1 MRSIYWALCLA
12 LIAGSG
18 GKQAYADEPARSGDP
33 KQVAARAAPAP
44 SDPGSLDSV
53 VVQATHDGKPLV
65 VEFYTVWCAP
75 CKEFDARV
83 LPEPKVQAE
92 LANVRFVRYD
102 AERGSGIAAA
112 EKLRIN
118 EFPTFLAIDDKG
130 EVRAKTSG
138 IDPAESTWF
147 VEFLQRAG
155 VVVQSEDRV
164 LAARKRAPRD
174 ARIAAATG
182 RWYVDHDRP
191 RDALPHFD
199 GAVGAD
205 RNNAL
210 GVGAEAAWAAAGI
223 RRSLE
228 LRARV
233 TKELLGYVREYPG
246 AKHAI
251 EALTL
256 ATVDGNL
263 PPAERRAL
271 WERVVDAHKAS
282 ATQLNELVYNALAA
296 GELDAAL
303 TAARRQVELTKGAAN
318 SYDTLAEVH
327 HFRRDKA
334 QAIATADQGLALVK
348 DDDGTK
354 SAMQANR
361 ARFAAD
367 EFVPDAGVTATKRR
381 VSAQWK
387 QLGSLEASAGS
398 AMTDG
403 MAAAMA
409 SINAY
414 RAAKNAVFT
423 DVGKLCAAHA
433 GKLTEAY
440 ARIDLGGAEPTITIL
455 EPDASPALKQC
466 LVDNLRKASYPK
478 RGPGQSAKS
487 VDRVPLK
494 ETMPTMPAMH

>member
-1 MRSIYWALCLA
+1 MRPIHWALCFA
-12 LIAGSG
+12 VIAGSG
-18 GKQAYADEPARSGDP
+18 KQANADEPARSGAP
-33 KQVAARAAPAP
+33 TQAVRAAPVP

-53 VVQATHDGKPLV
+53 VARATQDGKPLV

-102 AERGSGIAAA
+102 AERGSGVAAA
-112 EKLRIN
+112 EKLRIS

-138 IDPAESTWF
+138 ADPEQSTWF
-147 VEFLQRAG
+147 IEFLQRAS

-191 RDALPHFD
+191 RDALPHLD
-199 GAVGAD
+199 GAVMAD
-205 RNNAL
+205 RSNAI
-210 GVGAEAAWAAAGI
+210 GVGAEAAWTAAGI

-228 LRARV
+228 FRARV
-233 TKELLGYVREYPG
+233 TKDLLSYVRNYPG
-246 AKHAI
+246 AKNAV
-251 EALTL
+251 EALTT
-256 ATVDGNL
+256 ATVDGSL

-271 WERVVDAHKAS
+271 WERVVDAHKTS
-282 ATQLNELVYNALAA
+282 AAELDDLVYSALAA

-303 TAARRQVELTKGAAN
+303 IAAKRQVELTSAAP
-318 SYDTLAEVH
+318 SYDTLAKVH
-327 HFRRDKA
+327 HVRRDKA
-334 QAIATADQGLALVK
+334 QALAAEDQGLALVK
-348 DDDGTK
+348 DGDPTK
-354 SAMQANR
+354 QVMQANR
-361 ARFAAD
+361 ERFAAD
-367 EFVPDAGVTATKRR
+367 RFVPDAEVTRVKRR
-381 VSAQWK
+381 VSAVWK
-387 QLGSLEASAGS
+387 QLGSLEASA
-398 AMTDG
+398 MDDG
-403 MAAAMA
+403 MAAVIA
-409 SINAY
+409 SMNTY
-414 RAAKNAVFT
+414 RAAKNAVLT

-440 ARIDLGGAEPTITIL
+440 ARIDLGGTEPTITVL
-455 EPDASPALKQC
+455 EPDAGPALRQC

-494 ETMPTMPAMH
+494 EMPAMPGMPAMH

>member
-1 MRSIYWALCLA
+1 MRSIYGALCLA
-12 LIAGSG
+12 AIAGSG
-18 GKQAYADEPARSGDP
+18 KQASADEPARPGDP
-33 KQVAARAAPAP
+33 KQAARVAPAP
-44 SDPGSLDSV
+44 SDPGTLDRV
-53 VVQATHDGKPLV
+53 VAEATHDGKPLV

-102 AERGSGIAAA
+102 AERGSGVAAA
-112 EKLRIN
+112 EKLRVSQ
-118 EFPTFLAIDDKG
+118 FPTFLAIDDNG
-130 EVRAKTSG
+130 EVRAKTTG
-138 IDPAESTWF
+138 ADPGESTWF
-147 VEFLQRAG
+147 IDFLQRAS

-164 LAARKRAPRD
+164 LAARKRAPHD
-174 ARIAAATG
+174 ARVAAATG

-199 GAVGAD
+199 GAVAAD

-210 GVGAEAAWAAAGI
+210 GVGAEAAWTAAGI

-228 LRARV
+228 FRARV
-233 TKELLGYVREYPG
+233 TKDLASYVRDYPG
-246 AKHAI
+246 AKHAV
-251 EALTL
+251 EALTI
-256 ATVDGNL
+256 ATVDGNV

-271 WERVVDAHKAS
+271 WARVADKAS
-282 ATQLNELVYNALAA
+282 AAELNDLVYSALAA

-303 TAARRQVELTKGAAN
+303 IAAKRQVELSKGVAN

-327 HFRRDKA
+327 HVRRDRA
-334 QAIATADQGLALVK
+334 QALATEDQGLALLK
-348 DDDGTK
+348 DGDPIK
-354 SAMQANR
+354 QAMQANR

-367 EFVPDAGVTATKRR
+367 AFVPATEVTATKHR
-381 VSAQWK
+381 VSTVWK
-387 QLGSLEASAGS
+387 QLGSLETS
-398 AMTDG
+398 AMDDA

-409 SINAY
+409 SMNTY
-414 RAAKNAVFT
+414 RAAKNAVLT
-423 DVGKLCAAHA
+423 DVGKLCAAQA

-440 ARIDLGGAEPTITIL
+440 ARIDLGGAEPSITVL

-487 VDRVPLK
+487 VDRVPFK
-494 ETMPTMPAMH
+494 EMMPGMH

>member
-1 MRSIYWALCLA
+1 MRSIYGALCLA
-12 LIAGSG
+12 VIAGSG
-18 GKQAYADEPARSGDP
+18 KQASADEPARAGDP
-33 KQVAARAAPAP
+33 KQAARAAPVPA
-44 SDPGSLDSV
+44 DPGTLDSV
-53 VVQATHDGKPLV
+53 VAQATRDGKPLV

-83 LPEPKVQAE
+83 LPVPTVQAE

-102 AERGSGIAAA
+102 AERGSGVAAA
-112 EKLRIN
+112 EKLRIS

-130 EVRAKTSG
+130 EVRAKTTG
-138 IDPAESTWF
+138 IDPRQSAWF
-147 VEFLQRAG
+147 IAFLQRAS

-174 ARIAAATG
+174 ARVAAATG

-199 GAVGAD
+199 GAVAAD

-210 GVGAEAAWAAAGI
+210 GVGAEAAWTAAGI

-228 LRARV
+228 FRARV
-233 TKELLGYVREYPG
+233 TKDLLSYVRDYPG
-246 AKHAI
+246 GTKAV
-251 EALTL
+251 EALTT
-256 ATVDGNL
+256 ATVDGNQ

-271 WERVVDAHKAS
+271 WERVVDARKAS
-282 ATQLNELVYNALAA
+282 VDELNDLVYSALAA

-303 TAARRQVELTKGAAN
+303 IAATRQVELTKAAP

-334 QAIATADQGLALVK
+334 QALETEDQGLALLK
-348 DDDGTK
+348 DGDPTK
-354 SAMQANR
+354 QVMQANR

-367 EFVPDAGVTATKRR
+367 AFVPDEEVTRIKRR
-381 VSAQWK
+381 VSAVWK
-387 QLGSLEASAGS
+387 QLGSLEASAVD
-398 AMTDG
+398 DG
-403 MAAAMA
+403 MAAVIA
-409 SINAY
+409 SMNTY
-414 RAAKNAVFT
+414 RAAKNAVLT

-440 ARIDLGGAEPTITIL
+440 ARIDLGGAEPTITVL
-455 EPDASPALKQC
+455 EPDAGPALKQC

-494 ETMPTMPAMH
+494 EMMPAMPAMH